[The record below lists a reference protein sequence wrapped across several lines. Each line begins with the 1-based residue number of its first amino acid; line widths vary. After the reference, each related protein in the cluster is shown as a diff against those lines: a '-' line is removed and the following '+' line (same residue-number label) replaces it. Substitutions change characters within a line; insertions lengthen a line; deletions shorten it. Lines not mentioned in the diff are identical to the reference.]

1 MDSLQGHRWLFN
13 AYAPSESM
21 NATMGNTSASILPN
35 AKEGREQVTTQ
46 EEKSHNFYKED
57 LVCRAQ

>member
-1 MDSLQGHRWLFN
+1 MDSLHEHRWLFN

-57 LVCRAQ
+57 